1 MRCCLPAVWRMPI
14 RTLRPGRVDTLEAR
28 LQRARNEGYAR
39 GTGEARLFKLAVGR
53 DFGRPQALDWLGTT
67 IDDGRT
73 ELEAQHALEREI
85 EAWDMS
91 CRIAFMIAIV

>member
-1 MRCCLPAVWRMPI
+1 MPI
-14 RTLRPGRVDTLEAR
+14 PTLRRGRGDTVDAR

-39 GTGEARLFKLAVGR
+39 GAREARLFKLAVGKN
-53 DFGRPQALDWLGTT
+53 FGRPQAHDWLGAA

-73 ELEAQHALEREI
+73 ELKTEHALEREI

-91 CRIAFMIAIV
+91 VRIAFMIAIV

>member
-1 MRCCLPAVWRMPI
+1 MLIPG
-14 RTLRPGRVDTLEAR
+14 LRRGRVDTLEAR

-39 GTGEARLFKLAVGR
+39 GASEARLFKLAVGKN
-53 DFGRPQALDWLGTT
+53 FGRPLAHDWLGAA
-67 IDDGRT
+67 IDDGRSD
-73 ELEAQHALEREI
+73 LEAQHALEREI